1 MRRRHNPIL
10 WALPLAFL
18 LVVSLVPYVWIILA
32 SLKRR
37 ADLLTTPPR
46 WIFDPTLEN
55 YRQILIE
62 KNFDVYLMN
71 SLIIGVTSTLLAV
84 TIGTLAAYGFSRYRI
99 PAGQHLFF
107 YILAT
112 RLGPPVAY
120 ALPMYLVFF
129 KLGLTNIQAG
139 VVIAHA
145 TFNLVLVVWMMK
157 SFFDEVPR
165 EVEEAAYLDGC
176 SHFEVFWNVSLPLTY
191 PGLVTVS
198 IFVFIFSWNE
208 LLFALILSAGE
219 MRTLTVMIPSLVL
232 HTGTLWG
239 EVAAASV
246 VQSIPV
252 LVFTFFIQKHLVRG
266 LTFGA
271 VKG

>member
-1 MRRRHNPIL
+1 MKVVRNANTEML
-10 WALPLAFL
+10 SVALPGPPP
-18 LVVSLVPYVWIILA
+18 VSTWMLSKSLLA
-32 SLKRR
+32 SIERNSTANTINGRR
-37 ADLLTTPPR
+37 KGSWTCQSTSQAPAPSRLAA
-46 WIFDPTLEN
+46 
-55 YRQILIE
+55 
-62 KNFDVYLMN
+62 
-71 SLIIGVTSTLLAV
+71 SSGSSSTLLAV
-84 TIGTLAAYGFSRYRI
+84 SIGSLAAYGFSRFRI

-107 YILAT
+107 CILAT

-129 KLGLTNIQAG
+129 KLGLLNLQAG
-139 VVIAHA
+139 VIVAHA

-176 SHFEVFWNVSLPLTY
+176 THFQVFWNVSVPLTW

-198 IFVFIFSWNE
+198 IFVLLFSWNE

-252 LVFTFFIQKHLVRG
+252 LVFTFLVQKHLVRG